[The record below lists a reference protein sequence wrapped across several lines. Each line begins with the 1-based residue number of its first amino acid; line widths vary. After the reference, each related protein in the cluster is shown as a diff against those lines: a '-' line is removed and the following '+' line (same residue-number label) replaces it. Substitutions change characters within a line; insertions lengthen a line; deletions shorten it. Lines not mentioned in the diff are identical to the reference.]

1 MVLADE
7 WQRCSSRRHLVLNN
21 ATGSSQKPR
30 GSTKLLYIY
39 IYIFFFFENTKRV
52 SCPLPS
58 ADRPK
63 KCLCRCV
70 WKACARSS
78 FQRAVHEWES
88 DGTIDH
94 VLPYVICT
102 RRLLPGRLAA
112 SNSVMNMSS
121 CARRRRCRQLACP
134 VGLVHGKAVPAC
146 WIGSTS
152 HTFWLHGE
160 SINTVLLRFSS
171 CNGNG
176 TQGRSFLWCCTTATK
191 LQPRSII
198 IPGTRTSACVYCTYH
213 KFVEAWL
220 RELYYDSTKQT
231 PRPKL
236 QSDPEKSMH
245 LFRD

>member
-1 MVLADE
+1 MSL
-7 WQRCSSRRHLVLNN
+7 SL
-21 ATGSSQKPR
+21 
-30 GSTKLLYIY
+30 
-39 IYIFFFFENTKRV
+39 
-52 SCPLPS
+52 
-58 ADRPK
+58 
-63 KCLCRCV
+63 CV

-198 IPGTRTSACVYCTYH
+198 IPGTRTTVPIINLSRRDYVNYIMIQQSRPHARSFNLILKNPCTFFVTSAH
-213 KFVEAWL
+213 N
-220 RELYYDSTKQT
+220 
-231 PRPKL
+231 
-236 QSDPEKSMH
+236 PEKLM
-245 LFRD
+245 FYIDK